1 MDKRLHY
8 HYVLLQG
15 SYYAVAACFIGYM
28 VPVLQK
34 QGFDHAQI
42 GVFLSIRALFSVFFQ
57 PLFAQLM
64 DRLGA
69 KISFNHLIAGM
80 IMVSMAVTGLQL
92 LQPGFLGTL
101 FLFIFYGIF
110 TFGMVSFIDAM
121 STLYFFQGKQIN
133 YPVARGVGSLSY
145 AVSAVCVGFLVQPH
159 TILITQFLLFIPLL
173 AAVLMIDSIKGV
185 ESKDEYAEKMLS
197 FGQLI
202 KAYPIFKFFL
212 VAIIVSFIGKEMASS
227 FLIDVYRAVGGSSRS
242 YGVGTFIL
250 AASEIPA
257 AILFTKLT
265 NKLGIYRLML
275 FSFFF
280 AGLRI
285 LLIMLAPS
293 LVLLNIAQA
302 FQMLGNGLFWAGN
315 VQFIRTILPP
325 QYSVKA
331 QAAVGVCYLG
341 IGSGI
346 GSILSGLIL
355 AHTNL
360 TTLLSIATGLSF
372 LGLAILYLGKK
383 YRPTDVSIV
392 IEEV

>member
-1 MDKRLHY
+1 MTKKLHY
-8 HYVLLQG
+8 QYVLLQG

-42 GVFLSIRALFSVFFQ
+42 GVFLSIRAIFSVFFQ
-57 PLFAQLM
+57 PVFAQLM
-64 DRLGA
+64 DRFGS

-80 IMVSMAVTGLQL
+80 VVVSMAVTGVQL
-92 LQPGFLGTL
+92 LKPSFLATL
-101 FLFIFYGIF
+101 FLFAFYGIF

-145 AVSAVCVGFLVQPH
+145 AVSAICVGFLVQPT
-159 TILITQFLLFIPLL
+159 TILLTQFLLFIPLL
-173 AAVLMIDSIKGV
+173 IVVLMIDSIKGV
-185 ESKDEYAEKMLS
+185 ESTEVTTEKMMS
-197 FGQLI
+197 FGQLM
-202 KAYPIFKFFL
+202 KAYPLFKFFL
-212 VAIIVSFIGKEMASS
+212 VAIVISFIGKEMASS

-242 YGVGTFIL
+242 YGVGSFIL
-250 AASEIPA
+250 ATSEIPA
-257 AILFTKLT
+257 AILFTKLS

-293 LVLLNIAQA
+293 LFLLNVAQA

-325 QYSVKA
+325 AFSVKA

-341 IGSGI
+341 IGSGV
-346 GSILSGLIL
+346 GSMMSGLIL
-355 AHTNL
+355 AYTNL
-360 TTLLSIATGLSF
+360 TTLLSLAALLSF
-372 LGLAILYLGKK
+372 LGLVILYLGKK
-383 YRPTDVSIV
+383 YQPTQVPIMV
-392 IEEV
+392 KEV